1 MRRADENRGDVKEWR
16 RMRAWELSQA
26 GWQQQEIAEVLG
38 VSAGAVSQ
46 WLTIGREQG
55 EEALRGKVAKGPACR
70 LSAEQEAQL
79 PALLDQGA
87 EAYGFRGNVWTTER
101 VAAMIQKQFGVKYH
115 PAHMSRL
122 LKRIGYS
129 LQKPEEKATQRK
141 EGAIAAWK
149 EQQWPALKKSA
160 GRGTNHRVCG

>member
-16 RMRAWELSQA
+16 RMRAWELSQ
-26 GWQQQEIAEVLG
+26 GGRPQQEIAEVLG

-87 EAYGFRGNVWTTER
+87 EAYGFRGNVWTR
-101 VAAMIQKQFGVKYH
+101 RSGG
-115 PAHMSRL
+115 RDD
-122 LKRIGYS
+122 
-129 LQKPEEKATQRK
+129 PETVWSEVSP
-141 EGAIAAWK
+141 GAY
-149 EQQWPALKKSA
+149 ESS
-160 GRGTNHRVCG
+160 T